1 MEMLGA
7 QRSMLKQAFMQV
19 REISVGVSNRS
30 DSLVHLYHVHSVPG
44 YFFSCESTQHEPRGV
59 AAANGHDKG
68 AAICDRCPG
77 LGRDERSSFSG
88 DRAGIGKHFYFHLT
102 FSPY

>member
-1 MEMLGA
+1 
-7 QRSMLKQAFMQV
+7 
-19 REISVGVSNRS
+19 
-30 DSLVHLYHVHSVPG
+30 
-44 YFFSCESTQHEPRGV
+44 V
-59 AAANGHDKG
+59 AAAYGHDKG